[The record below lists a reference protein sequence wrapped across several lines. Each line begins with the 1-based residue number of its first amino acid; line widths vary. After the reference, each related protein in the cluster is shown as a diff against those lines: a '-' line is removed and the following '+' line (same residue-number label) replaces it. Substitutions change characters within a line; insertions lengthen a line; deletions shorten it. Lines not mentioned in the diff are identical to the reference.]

1 MGDSAKAKRK
11 DAWEEN
17 AEKLKWLPEY
27 EKSLGSYAAICKHN
41 AKIMKD
47 RLAQKIWVVSSGK
60 QTGVD
65 TFRILIS
72 CQCDRQALTANKR

>member
-11 DAWEEN
+11 EAWEEN

-27 EKSLGSYAAICKHN
+27 EKSLGSYTEICNHTSRIVK
-41 AKIMKD
+41 A
-47 RLAQKIWVVSSGK
+47 RLRKNIFVVNSGK

-65 TFRILIS
+65 TFRYYVPIQQAGS
-72 CQCDRQALTANKR
+72 DRQ